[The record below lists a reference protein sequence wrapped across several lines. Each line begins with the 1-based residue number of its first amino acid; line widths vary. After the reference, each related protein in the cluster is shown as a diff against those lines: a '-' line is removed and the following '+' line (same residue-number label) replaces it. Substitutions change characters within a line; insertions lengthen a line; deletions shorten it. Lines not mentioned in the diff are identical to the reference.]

1 MDGKNRAASSYLSP
15 GNPPADKEQNDPLA
29 QVFHNACSYN
39 FFAMAELLHR
49 LAKGEKGTPE
59 LSLRDDPAQETLRFS
74 ADASLAFP
82 CSDISALKRD
92 TSGAFR
98 MTTTFMGLQGSQS
111 PLPGYYLD
119 HLAWKAVH
127 EQSPVGDFLD
137 MFSHRL
143 TQFVWHIWRK
153 YRYHISF
160 RNGGV
165 DAFSQRMYSLVGL
178 GHRQLRDKLAINHSK
193 MLAYS
198 GILAN
203 PGRSPEIIC
212 GLVSHCF
219 DLSEVTLQNWQRR
232 KVDIEPDQQNSLGSY
247 SLKNGEK
254 LAGRSVLGNFVLG
267 TRVPDLSG
275 KFQLSI
281 TSLTRKQFLSFLPSG
296 ENFLPLTMFV
306 SFILRDQLAW
316 DLHLGLAPEQV
327 GAMRCP
333 QLEQLGAPPVLPE
346 LLKSE
351 NGLILV
357 TGATGSGKSTTLAA
371 MVGYLNQHA
380 DAHILTLEDPV
391 EYLYASQRCLIQ
403 QREIGLHCMTFA
415 SGLRAALREDPDVIL
430 LGELR
435 DSETIRLALTA
446 AETGHLVLATLH
458 TRGAAQAVERLVD
471 SFPAQEKD
479 PVRNQLAGSL
489 RAVLSQKLEVDKQ
502 EGRVA
507 LFELLINTPAVGN
520 LIREGKTHQLPHV
533 IQTGQQVGM
542 ITFQQSYQQ
551 RVGEGRL

>member
-1 MDGKNRAASSYLSP
+1 MDGKKRTASPHLIS
-15 GNPPADKEQNDPLA
+15 GNLPVNEGANDPLG

-49 LAKGEKGTPE
+49 LAQGEKGTPE
-59 LSLRDDPAQETLRFS
+59 LSLRDDPIRENLRFS

-82 CSDISALKRD
+82 CSDISSLKRD
-92 TSGAFR
+92 MSGVFR

-153 YRYHISF
+153 YRYHVSF

-219 DLSEVTLQNWQRR
+219 DLSNVTLQNWQRR
-232 KVDIEPDQQNSLGSY
+232 KVDIEPDQQNSLGCY

-254 LAGRSVLGNFVLG
+254 RAGRSVLGSFVLG
-267 TRVPDLSG
+267 TRVLDLSG

-281 TSLTRKQFLSFLPSG
+281 TNLTRKQFLSFLPSG

-327 GAMRCP
+327 GAMR
-333 QLEQLGAPPVLPE
+333 LGDN
-346 LLKSE
+346 KS
-351 NGLILV
+351 
-357 TGATGSGKSTTLAA
+357 A
-371 MVGYLNQHA
+371 
-380 DAHILTLEDPV
+380 
-391 EYLYASQRCLIQ
+391 
-403 QREIGLHCMTFA
+403 
-415 SGLRAALREDPDVIL
+415 L
-430 LGELR
+430 LGWTSFLGTPEER
-435 DSETIRLALTA
+435 PSVAIR
-446 AETGHLVLATLH
+446 
-458 TRGAAQAVERLVD
+458 
-471 SFPAQEKD
+471 
-479 PVRNQLAGSL
+479 VRS
-489 RAVLSQKLEVDKQ
+489 
-502 EGRVA
+502 
-507 LFELLINTPAVGN
+507 
-520 LIREGKTHQLPHV
+520 
-533 IQTGQQVGM
+533 
-542 ITFQQSYQQ
+542 
-551 RVGEGRL
+551 